1 MLLVVILTLIMQY
14 SRKAFAGTDFTFQ
27 VSIMATMSGLL
38 YLGSG
43 ILADAIG
50 YYRYLCLICMIAIL
64 CLFPIFYWKENTR

>member
-1 MLLVVILTLIMQY
+1 
-14 SRKAFAGTDFTFQ
+14 
-27 VSIMATMSGLL
+27 MSGLL

-50 YYRYLCLICMIAIL
+50 YYRYLCLICMIAIF